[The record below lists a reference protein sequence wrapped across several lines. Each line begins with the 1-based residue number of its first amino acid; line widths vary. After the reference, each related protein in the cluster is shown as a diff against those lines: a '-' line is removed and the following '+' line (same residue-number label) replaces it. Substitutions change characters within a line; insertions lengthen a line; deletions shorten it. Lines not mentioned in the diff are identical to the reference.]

1 MSVDFIKINNEE
13 TPVKWSTRAKIAWEK
28 RSGLKWTDL
37 FGTVDDDGN
46 YIKLPVTP
54 SIEQSMIL
62 CHEALREGHRLQ
74 GLEFKM
80 TLDDVCDYNDE
91 YKIESQ
97 IVAFVFPKVEDE
109 KKQNPSG

>member
-62 CHEALREGHRLQ
+62 CHEALREGHRMQ
-74 GLEFKM
+74 NVKFTI
-80 TLDDVCDYNDE
+80 TLDQLYDYEDE
-91 YKIESQ
+91 YNVDTQIAKI
-97 IVAFVFPKVEDE
+97 VFPKVATE